1 MTSQQLYFFG
11 CLYLVILA
19 VVAVLTRALLP
30 NELRERAC
38 EIDATSCL
46 VSTSDIHGLRG
57 WNMLIFDAV
66 ASGITYL
73 VFQND
78 ETAIMKLA
86 AAKKSSFAGPS
97 VA

>member
-1 MTSQQLYFFG
+1 
-11 CLYLVILA
+11 
-19 VVAVLTRALLP
+19 
-30 NELRERAC
+30 
-38 EIDATSCL
+38 
-46 VSTSDIHGLRG
+46 
-57 WNMLIFDAV
+57 MLIFDAV

-78 ETAIMKLA
+78 ETPIMKLA